1 MATIDDVTQ
10 AIRNADAA
18 GDTASVQALAPVLKQ
33 MVHAQN
39 LAAMQAQTRKESDP
53 SLGGG
58 TLNFAGLD
66 TGIPIPQGVNR
77 FLAGTGKAFSDFGS
91 GVKQIFTGNSNQQEI
106 DDTKRLDA
114 PLMATGAGVAGNV
127 TGNVAT
133 VLPAAFIPGVNGLAG
148 SAALGVVLGGIQ
160 PVASDESRL
169 KNIAIGGAAGLAGPV
184 VARGVTAAAQGV
196 KALVEPFTAGGRQAI
211 AGRTLQSFGV
221 APADVAGLSG
231 APTITGAVPTLAE
244 QITRPEAAAGAARL
258 QDSLA
263 SLDPTSGARMAAGA
277 TQNNAARVAT
287 LNDVAGSDGARDFA
301 AANRSATGA
310 DMYKQAFQTPLD
322 PSLLSP
328 AQTKQLAGL
337 MQRPAVQ
344 DAVAQAKEIAA
355 NQGIDIGDPTGSTQG
370 LHLVKLALDDAAN
383 SAGPGA
389 IGTNKALSIEAA
401 SKALVPLI
409 ETMNPEYKGA
419 RVAYAQ
425 MSKPVNQMDVAQTIL
440 DRSAPNTT
448 DLAGNPTL
456 SAAKMGNTLA
466 NEPQL
471 IKSATGRP
479 GVANSLSDLMEP
491 DQLAK
496 IGAVAKE
503 VDRAA
508 AVAKAGN
515 GPGSGTAQRMASTN
529 VLRQLLGPTGLPQSW
544 AESALLGTAA
554 RPLQFGA
561 SIAEP
566 KIQMTLADLILDPS
580 KAAAAMQAATPTQR
594 TALQKVLSNPDV
606 KRIASQIA
614 PAALASPQDR

>member
-18 GDTASVQALAPVLKQ
+18 GDSASVRALAPVLQQ
-33 MVHAQN
+33 MIHQQNVAATTAQM
-39 LAAMQAQTRKESDP
+39 ATEYAPTVGMS
-53 SLGGG
+53 G
-58 TLNFAGLD
+58 TD
-66 TGIPIPQGVNR
+66 K
-77 FLAGTGKAFSDFGS
+77 FLAGAGKAFSDLGS

-106 DDTKRLDA
+106 DDTKRRDA
-114 PLMATGAGVAGNV
+114 PLMATGAGLAGNI
-127 TGNVAT
+127 TGNVAAVVPT
-133 VLPAAFIPGVNGLAG
+133 AFIPGVNGLAG
-148 SAALGVVLGGIQ
+148 SAALGATLGGIQ

-169 KNIAIGGAAGLAGPV
+169 KNIAVGGAAGLAGPV
-184 VARGVTAAAQGV
+184 VARGVTAVAQGA

-211 AGRTLQSFGV
+211 AGRTLESFGV
-221 APADVAGLSG
+221 TPADVAGLSG
-231 APTITGAVPTLAE
+231 TPTITGAVPTLAE
-244 QITRPEAAAGAARL
+244 QITNPQSAAGAARL

-263 SLDPTSGARMAAGA
+263 SLDPNIGARMAAGA

-287 LNDVAGSDGARDFA
+287 LEGVAGSDGARDFA
-301 AANRSATGA
+301 AANRSATGQG
-310 DMYKQAFQTPLD
+310 MYAQAFATPLD
-322 PSLLSP
+322 PSLLSL
-328 AQTKQLAGL
+328 AQTKQLANL

-355 NQGIDIGDPTGSTQG
+355 NQDIKIGDPAGSTQG

-389 IGTNKALSIEAA
+389 IGANKALSIEAA
-401 SKALVPLI
+401 SKQLVPLI
-409 ETMNPEYKGA
+409 ETMNPEYGA
-419 RVAYAQ
+419 ARQTYAA
-425 MSKPVNQMDVAQTIL
+425 MSKPVNQMDVAQTLL

-471 IKSATGRP
+471 IKAGTGRP

-491 DQLAK
+491 DQLSK
-496 IGAVAKE
+496 ISAVAQE

-561 SIAEP
+561 QLAEP

-580 KAAAAMQAATPTQR
+580 KAQAALAAASPTQR

-606 KRIASQIA
+606 KRIASQVA
-614 PAALASPQDR
+614 PAALASPNDR